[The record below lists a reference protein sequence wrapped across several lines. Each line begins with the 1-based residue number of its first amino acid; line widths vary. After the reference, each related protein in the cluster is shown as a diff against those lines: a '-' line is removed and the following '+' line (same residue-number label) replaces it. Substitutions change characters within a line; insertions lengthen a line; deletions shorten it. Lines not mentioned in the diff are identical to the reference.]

1 MLLRPERYA
10 AEESVSISSLA
21 TSQPLDVLKQHDFRC
36 GLCKFRARPAKSVPT
51 GFMEVLELNG
61 SKGCYCTL
69 CAQSILLRRVPD
81 GKKNHG
87 HIFYCPTLSQGQ
99 VNDLC
104 RYIGLHIIRKTQ
116 LEDSARN
123 FARSIKDDLVPLVEK
138 VVPGFSSGDPFA
150 FADLMDNLRSPRP
163 NTGLEHL
170 RYWPNPAVFNYVFK
184 FWDAASFS
192 KSNLGLVSSS

>member
-1 MLLRPERYA
+1 MLLRPKRYA
-10 AEESVSISSLA
+10 AEESVSLRTLA
-21 TSQPLDVLKQHDFRC
+21 TSQSVKIIQQSDYRC
-36 GLCKFRARPAKSVPT
+36 SLCKFRSRPAKSVPSA
-51 GFMEVLELNG
+51 FMEVLCVDG
-61 SKGCYCTL
+61 RQDVYCTL
-69 CAQSILLRRVPD
+69 CAQSIHLRRMPD

-99 VNDLC
+99 VSDLC
-104 RYIGLHIIRKTQ
+104 RYVGLHIIRKTQ
-116 LEDSARN
+116 LEESARN
-123 FARSIKDDLVPLVEK
+123 FARSIKDDLVPRVEK
-138 VVPGFSSGDPFA
+138 VVPGFTSGDPFA

-184 FWDAASFS
+184 FWDVASFS